1 MTRCLVIGLCF
12 MITLNIL
19 MAKELTLDDIFPV
32 DRVLDVQICR

>member
-1 MTRCLVIGLCF
+1 